1 MLFYEKLRRETS
13 TELVKLV
20 NMLGIT
26 EINQERLDCVL
37 RHNQDNTFKRKE
49 SGHNYPKYFF
59 KTDELI

>member
-49 SGHNYPKYFF
+49 SGHNYPK
-59 KTDELI
+59 